1 MRTPKFAIL
10 FAAALLVSG
19 IVSHAA
25 TPEVAV
31 GPQYDTTHV
40 YIAPQDFDRF
50 VASLVA
56 TFGGTTTKQGVFT
69 VTPTPSSTMS
79 QLVLTPVGTVSVFGF
94 KTPVPYPF
102 GMERTGYLVTDLDA
116 AVRAAEADGADVV
129 VSSFNDPVGR
139 DAVIQWPGGV
149 NMQLYWHTTPPSYPA
164 LKTIPENRVYVSPE
178 RAGAFTH
185 SFLEFSQGKVLSDD
199 PQAPGI
205 QIGRASDTFRRI
217 RITSQFG
224 LLTVF
229 VTDGQLPYPYGRET
243 TGYEVANVSETL
255 KKAKAAGATVLVEP
269 YSFGDRRAAMVQFPG
284 GYIAEIHSIE
294 RK

>member
-1 MRTPKFAIL
+1 MRTLTSSIL
-10 FAAALLVSG
+10 LAAALF
-19 IVSHAA
+19 AA

-40 YIAPQDFDRF
+40 YVAPQDFDRF
-50 VASLVA
+50 VTSLVA
-56 TFGGTTTKQGVFT
+56 TFGGTTSKQGVFT

-79 QLVLTPVGTVSVFGF
+79 QLVMTPVGTLSVFGF

-102 GMERTGYLVTDLDA
+102 GMERTGFLVTDLDS
-116 AVRAAEADGADVV
+116 AVRAAKADGADVL
-129 VSSFNDPVGR
+129 VSPFNDPIGK

-149 NMQLYWHTTPPSYPA
+149 NMQLYWHTSAPSYPA
-164 LKTIPENRVYVSPE
+164 LQTIPENRVYVSPD
-178 RAGAFTH
+178 RANAFTR
-185 SFLEFSQGKVLSDD
+185 SFLEFSHGKVLSDD
-199 PQAPGI
+199 PRAPGI
-205 QIGRASDTFRRI
+205 EIGRPSDTFWRI

-224 LLTVF
+224 LLIGF
-229 VTDGQLPYPYGRET
+229 VTDGHLPYPYGKET
-243 TGYEVANVSETL
+243 TGYEVANLSETL
-255 KKAKAAGATVLVEP
+255 KKAKAAGATLLVEP